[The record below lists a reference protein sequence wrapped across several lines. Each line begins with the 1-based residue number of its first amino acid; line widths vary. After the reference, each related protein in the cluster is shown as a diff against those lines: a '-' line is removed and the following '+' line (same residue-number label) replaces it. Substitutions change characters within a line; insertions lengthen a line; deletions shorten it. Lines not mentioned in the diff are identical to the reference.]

1 LTGIKAAGSRGANAA
16 PPMEREMIDTMPELT
31 LSPDAAFPILMKA
44 REYDAKVEQTDPEA
58 SSSPTDDNNVDV
70 LESGPGDATRA
81 ELVSAIHDL
90 NDDEQLDLIA
100 LIWVGRGDFTIEKW
114 AEAREAARDIGRA
127 RTPRYVAEIP
137 LVSDYL
143 EDALSQFGHSL
154 EDYMQDH

>member
-1 LTGIKAAGSRGANAA
+1 
-16 PPMEREMIDTMPELT
+16 MIDTMPELT
-31 LSPDAAFPILMKA
+31 LSPDAVFPILMKA
-44 REYDAKVEQTDPEA
+44 REYDAKVEQTDPDT

-100 LIWVGRGDFTIEKW
+100 LIWVGRGDFTIEEW
-114 AEAREAARDIGRA
+114 AEALEAARDIGRA

-154 EDYMQDH
+154 ATYADQH